1 VDASSSAIRISSSA
15 GMEEDAD
22 DDLLDYE
29 PSPVCDGMKIN
40 IIYLSFTDYSLL
52 EEEEVSQLI
61 LGPRDAIFKKPVESG
76 DHLKPWYIR
85 GHLDGTPVV
94 HMFIDGGAAV
104 NAIHYSTLKKL
115 GKIDAELIKMNMT
128 ITGIGG
134 DGSIG
139 PKGVAS
145 MELTV
150 ASKTIPTVFFIVEI
164 QGNYNA
170 ILGRDWI
177 HVSCCVPSTLLSD
190 QNC

>member
-1 VDASSSAIRISSSA
+1 VDASSSAIGISSSA

-52 EEEEVSQLI
+52 EEEEVSQLV

-128 ITGIGG
+128 IIGG

-177 HVSCCVPSTLLSD
+177 HVSCCVPSTLLPD